1 MKRPLSSLN
10 LLRTFEVAG
19 RHLSFTLAAE
29 ELCITP
35 SAVSQQIRKLEEDL
49 GVALFERQPRGL
61 TLSETGERYWR
72 DIQQHLDGIDR
83 STRDLTRQSSRTL
96 RVSLMPPL
104 ASRIV
109 LPRLTDFQQ
118 KHPDIELRLDASL
131 RYADLGKQDIDL
143 AIRFGQPPWP
153 GCVHEKL
160 LDLYVLPVCPPAMAA
175 EHDLAHHPGRLAQL
189 PLIQMTERA
198 DSWARFFAMAGLG
211 KPGSDKQF
219 FVDDYPS
226 AIEAAETVG
235 VALAILPLEQPLLD
249 SKRLAAPWPALG
261 PLAESVY
268 AVMREEQSQ
277 RSDIQTFLDWLKNQL
292 SSLPAVVK

>member
-19 RHLSFTLAAE
+19 RHLSFTLAAD

-49 GVALFERQPRGL
+49 GIALFERQPRGL
-61 TLSETGERYWR
+61 TLSDPGERYWR

-83 STRDLTRQSSRTL
+83 STRALTRQSSRTL

-175 EHDLAHHPGRLAQL
+175 EHDLSHHPERLAQL

-219 FVDDYPS
+219 FVDDYPA

-261 PLAESVY
+261 PLPESVY
-268 AVMREEQSQ
+268 AVMREDQSE
-277 RSDIQTFLDWLKNQL
+277 RNDIRAFLDWLEIQL
-292 SSLPAVVK
+292 GSLPAAMK

>member
-19 RHLSFTLAAE
+19 RHLSFTLAAD

-35 SAVSQQIRKLEEDL
+35 SAVSQQMRKLEEDL

-61 TLSETGERYWR
+61 ILSESGERYWR

-83 STRDLTRQSSRTL
+83 STRALTRQSSRTL

-118 KHPDIELRLDASL
+118 RHPDIELRLDASL

-160 LDLYVLPVCPPAMAA
+160 LDLYVLPVCPPAMAS
-175 EHDLAHHPGRLAQL
+175 EHDLSHHPERLAQL

-198 DSWARFFAMAGLG
+198 DSWTRFFAMSGLG
-211 KPGSDKQF
+211 KPCSDKQF
-219 FVDDYPS
+219 FVDDYPA

-261 PLAESVY
+261 PLPESVY
-268 AVMREEQSQ
+268 AVMREDQAE
-277 RSDIQTFLDWLKNQL
+277 RTDIQTFLNWLKTQL
-292 SSLPAVVK
+292 DSLPAAVK

>member
-29 ELCITP
+29 ELCITT
-35 SAVSQQIRKLEEDL
+35 SAVSQQVRKLEEEL
-49 GVALFERQPRGL
+49 GIPLFERQPRGL
-61 TLSETGERYWR
+61 ILSEAGEPYWR

-83 STRDLTRQSSRTL
+83 STRALTRQTSRTL

-118 KHPDIELRLDASL
+118 RHPDIELRLDASL
-131 RYADLGKQDIDL
+131 RYVDLGKQDIDL

-175 EHDLAHHPGRLAQL
+175 AHDLAHHPERLAQL
-189 PLIQMTERA
+189 PLIQMTERP

-211 KPGSDKQF
+211 KPATDKQF
-219 FVDDYPS
+219 FVDDYPA

-235 VALAILPLEQPLLD
+235 VALAVLPLEQPLLD

-261 PLAESVY
+261 PLPESVY
-268 AVMREEQSQ
+268 AVMREEQSG
-277 RSDIQTFLDWLKNQL
+277 RGDIQAFLGWLKTQL
-292 SSLPAVVK
+292 ASLPTTVK

>member
-10 LLRTFEVAG
+10 LLRTFEVTG

-35 SAVSQQIRKLEEDL
+35 SAVSQQIRKLEDEL
-49 GVALFERQPRGL
+49 GMALFERQPRGL
-61 TLSETGERYWR
+61 SLSEAGERYWR
-72 DIQQHLDGIDR
+72 DIQLHLEGIDR
-83 STRDLTRQSSRTL
+83 STRALTQPASRSL

-109 LPRLTDFQQ
+109 LPRLADFQQ
-118 KHPDIELRLDASL
+118 RHPDIELRLDASL

-153 GCVHEKL
+153 GCAHEKL
-160 LDLYVLPVCPPAMAA
+160 LDLYVLPVCPPEMAA
-175 EHDLAHHPGRLAQL
+175 EHDLARHPERLAQL
-189 PLIQMTERA
+189 PLIQMTERP
-198 DSWARFFAMAGLG
+198 DSWARFFAMAGFG
-211 KPGSDKQF
+211 KPAAEKQF
-219 FVDDYPS
+219 FVDDYPA

-235 VALAILPLEQPLLD
+235 VALAVLPLEQPLLD

-261 PLAESVY
+261 PLPESVY
-268 AVMREEQSQ
+268 AVMRQEQSG
-277 RSDIQTFLDWLKNQL
+277 RSDIHAFLDWLKAQL
-292 SSLPAVVK
+292 ASLPAAVK

>member
-29 ELCITP
+29 ELCITT
-35 SAVSQQIRKLEEDL
+35 SAVSQQIRKLEEEL
-49 GVALFERQPRGL
+49 GITLFERQPRGL
-61 TLSETGERYWR
+61 ALSDAGESYWR
-72 DIQQHLDGIDR
+72 DIQLHLEGIDR
-83 STRDLTRQSSRTL
+83 STRALIQPASRTL

-109 LPRLTDFQQ
+109 LPRLADFQQ
-118 KHPDIELRLDASL
+118 RHPDIELRLDASL

-175 EHDLAHHPGRLAQL
+175 AHDLAHHPERLAQL
-189 PLIQMTERA
+189 PLIQMTERP
-198 DSWARFFAMAGLG
+198 DSWTRFFAMAGLG
-211 KPGSDKQF
+211 KPATDKQF
-219 FVDDYPS
+219 FVDDYPA

-249 SKRLAAPWPALG
+249 SKRLAAPWPAIG
-261 PLAESVY
+261 PLPESVY
-268 AVMREEQSQ
+268 AVMRADQSA
-277 RSDIQTFLDWLKNQL
+277 RSDIQAFLDWLKVQL
-292 SSLPAVVK
+292 ASLPKVVK

>member
-49 GVALFERQPRGL
+49 GITLFERQPRGL
-61 TLSETGERYWR
+61 HLTQAGERYWR

-83 STRDLTRQSSRTL
+83 STRALTRRPADTL

-104 ASRIV
+104 ASRVV

-118 KHPDIELRLDASL
+118 RHPDIELRIDASL
-131 RYADLGKQDIDL
+131 RYVDLGKQDIDL
-143 AIRFGQPPWP
+143 AIRFGRPPWP
-153 GCVHEKL
+153 GCRHEKL
-160 LDLYVLPVCPPAMAA
+160 LDLYVLPVCPPAMAL
-175 EHDLAHHPGRLAQL
+175 EHDLARHPERLAQL

-198 DSWARFFAMAGLG
+198 DSWDRFFAMAGLG
-211 KPGSDKQF
+211 RPQTEKQF
-219 FVDDYPS
+219 FVDDYPA
-226 AIEAAETVG
+226 AIEAAETLG
-235 VALAILPLEQPLLD
+235 VALAVLPLEQPLLD
-249 SKRLAAPWPALG
+249 SKRLAAPWPAIG
-261 PLAESVY
+261 PLPESVY
-268 AVMREEQSQ
+268 AVMREEQAE
-277 RSDIQTFLDWLKNQL
+277 RRDIRTFLDWLKVQL
-292 SSLPAVVK
+292 ASLPAAVK

>member
-49 GVALFERQPRGL
+49 DITLFERRSRGL
-61 TLSETGERYWR
+61 QLTQAGERYWR
-72 DIQQHLDGIDR
+72 DIQQHLEGIDR
-83 STRDLTRQSSRTL
+83 STRALTHSGGQTL

-109 LPRLTDFQQ
+109 LPRLADFQQ
-118 KHPDIELRLDASL
+118 QHPDIELRLDASL
-131 RYADLGKQDIDL
+131 RYVDLGKQDIDL

-153 GCVHEKL
+153 GCRHEKL

-175 EHDLAHHPGRLAQL
+175 EHDLARHPERLAQL

-198 DSWARFFAMAGLG
+198 DSWSRFFAMAGLG
-211 KPGSDKQF
+211 TPQTEKQF
-219 FVDDYPS
+219 FVDDYPA
-226 AIEAAETVG
+226 AIEAAETLG
-235 VALAILPLEQPLLD
+235 VALAVLPLEQPLLD

-261 PLAESVY
+261 PLPESVY
-268 AVMREEQSQ
+268 AVMREEQAEQ
-277 RSDIQTFLDWLKNQL
+277 PDIRAFLHWLKVQL
-292 SSLPAVVK
+292 ASLPTVMK